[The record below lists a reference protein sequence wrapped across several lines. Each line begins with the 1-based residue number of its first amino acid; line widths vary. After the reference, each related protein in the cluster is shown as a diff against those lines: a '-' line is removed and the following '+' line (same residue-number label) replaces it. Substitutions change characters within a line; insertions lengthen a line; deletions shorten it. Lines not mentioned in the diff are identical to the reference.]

1 VSHDV
6 VIISGPRCLPV
17 GETRFY
23 PIAKLAHALGGPQS
37 QERLRRLLIEQVLP
51 WIWDEVGGES
61 FLRLL
66 PNVLAASMPA
76 HGHSELT
83 RFLAEL
89 EEVCGLQPRR
99 PIDSLSRQALEKA
112 LDAEAQFEFQE
123 TPLNAALRQI
133 ADEYEISIV
142 ADESALAEEGFPM
155 ETPITARLE
164 GAKLGPAL
172 QSLLSK
178 LDLGWTIRHEAL
190 WVTSKTELE
199 NALMRKFYRVDDL
212 ITPGKPGAINSRQLL
227 ELVTETIA
235 PSSWM
240 EVGGPAAVDLFA
252 PRLLIV
258 LQTPGAHQELE
269 SQLSELRQALKL
281 GVADARDDEAAGQP
295 AQEELQQEVYLVG
308 DLSGDDL
315 ATAIRDTIAPES
327 WTEKGGAGT
336 IHLIRAGSR
345 APAVDDAKHHAT
357 PSVGAAASVLLI
369 RQTAE
374 VHREITELWRQLGL
388 TPRED

>member
-1 VSHDV
+1 
-6 VIISGPRCLPV
+6 
-17 GETRFY
+17 
-23 PIAKLAHALGGPQS
+23 
-37 QERLRRLLIEQVLP
+37 
-51 WIWDEVGGES
+51 
-61 FLRLL
+61 
-66 PNVLAASMPA
+66 
-76 HGHSELT
+76 
-83 RFLAEL
+83 
-89 EEVCGLQPRR
+89 
-99 PIDSLSRQALEKA
+99 
-112 LDAEAQFEFQE
+112 
-123 TPLNAALRQI
+123 
-133 ADEYEISIV
+133 
-142 ADESALAEEGFPM
+142 
-155 ETPITARLE
+155 
-164 GAKLGPAL
+164 
-172 QSLLSK
+172 
-178 LDLGWTIRHEAL
+178 
-190 WVTSKTELE
+190 
-199 NALMRKFYRVDDL
+199 
-212 ITPGKPGAINSRQLL
+212 
-227 ELVTETIA
+227 
-235 PSSWM
+235 
-240 EVGGPAAVDLFA
+240 AVDLFA

-345 APAVDDAKHHAT
+345 APAADDAKHHAT